1 MASWFFDGNQLLVWP
16 LVGLGIFI
24 VTFLLVGVYA
34 FSARRRDMDRMAA
47 LPLDDDVEARPR
59 KGVQA

>member
-24 VTFLLVGVYA
+24 LSFVLVGAYA
-34 FSARRRDMDRMAA
+34 LSARRHEMDRMAA
-47 LPLDDDVEARPR
+47 LPLDDDVEVRER